1 MNITKKVKNIFSS
14 NLKRYIYMCMMCALP
29 FLCMSARCD
38 DDHDNHLGY
47 CVYLENE
54 SEDIIYVGTSENKG
68 IISPADVFMHG
79 EELPSLQP
87 GERFE
92 FVITGWKRVNRPGQ
106 YYQFI
111 VFKKSTLEN
120 HDMREIIEKGIYDE
134 RYIFNFKELEQMN
147 FIISFTG
154 KNYEE

>member
-1 MNITKKVKNIFSS
+1 MNIILKVKNISS
-14 NLKRYIYMCMMCALP
+14 LNLKRYIYVCLMCVLP
-29 FLCMSARCD
+29 FLCMSARCND
-38 DDHDNHLGY
+38 DNHIAY

-54 SEDIIYVGTSENKG
+54 SDEIIYVGTSENEG
-68 IISPADVFMHG
+68 VISPAYVFMHG

-92 FVITGWKRVNRPGQ
+92 FVITEWKRVNRPNQ

-111 VFKKSTLEN
+111 VFQKSTLEN
-120 HDMREIIEKGIYDE
+120 HDIREIIEKGIYDE

-147 FIISFTG
+147 FIIPFTG
-154 KNYEE
+154 KRYEE

>member
-1 MNITKKVKNIFSS
+1 M
-14 NLKRYIYMCMMCALP
+14 Y
-29 FLCMSARCD
+29 LC
-38 DDHDNHLGY
+38 
-47 CVYLENE
+47 
-54 SEDIIYVGTSENKG
+54 T
-68 IISPADVFMHG
+68 
-79 EELPSLQP
+79 
-87 GERFE
+87 ERFE